1 MAATITIRDAVESDA
16 ESIWRIHTDSIAK
29 ICSTRYSCSDIE
41 PWIQRQQPE
50 KYIPFIRQDTFIV
63 AQTATRELVGFGHM
77 GSREGACSSS
87 MHIKGLYVS
96 PESAGN
102 GIGKLLMRELE
113 KRARNCGCALLV
125 LASSLNA
132 VGFYESCGFYVK
144 EQSSS
149 SHCTQCTSGHQ
160 TLACINMEKT
170 L

>member
-1 MAATITIRDAVESDA
+1 MSSSNSDA
-16 ESIWRIHTDSIAK
+16 I
-29 ICSTRYSCSDIE
+29 
-41 PWIQRQQPE
+41 
-50 KYIPFIRQDTFIV
+50 KY
-63 AQTATRELVGFGHM
+63 
-77 GSREGACSSS
+77 
-87 MHIKGLYVS
+87 LYVS

-149 SHCTQCTSGHQ
+149 MIGEILQLVSVHQ
-160 TLACINMEKT
+160 SAE
-170 L
+170 